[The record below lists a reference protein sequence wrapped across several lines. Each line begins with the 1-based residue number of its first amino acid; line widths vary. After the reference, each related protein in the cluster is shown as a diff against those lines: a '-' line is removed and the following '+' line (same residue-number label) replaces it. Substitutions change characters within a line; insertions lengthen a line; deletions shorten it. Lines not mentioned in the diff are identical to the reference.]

1 LHQEGR
7 LQSVVEMTESL
18 RLDVS
23 SNTRKIDRLCKRAI
37 ADRTER
43 DGMVTT
49 IAQQGVTI
57 TELGGTVDN
66 LKGCAIADRIERD
79 GMVTTIAQQ
88 GVTITELGGTV
99 DNLKGCAIAD
109 RIERDGMVT
118 TIAHQGVKIEN
129 LKGCAIADRI
139 ERDGMVTTIAQHGVT
154 IENLVT
160 DSKKNSDLI
169 VLFDLICLYRFY
181 FVLPKI
187 LASKNHANWGGL
199 CEAITKA
206 TDAHEDGDMTD
217 DDYNTLRD
225 EWNTYS
231 PAVDIFTLR
240 KWSTARHDVAHSDIR
255 STRDQQIFI
264 AASNLQIFA
273 DSHMNDLRVLLVAS
287 LNTLSVGEVKRNK

>member
-1 LHQEGR
+1 
-7 LQSVVEMTESL
+7 MTESL

-23 SNTRKIDRLCKRAI
+23 SNIRSIDRLYKRAI

-57 TELGGTVDN
+57 AQQGVTITELGGTVDY

-88 GVTITELGGTV
+88 GVTI
-99 DNLKGCAIAD
+99 AQ
-109 RIERDGMVT
+109 
-118 TIAHQGVKIEN
+118 QGV
-129 LKGCAIADRI
+129 
-139 ERDGMVTTIAQHGVT
+139 TIAQQGVTIAQQGLT

-199 CEAITKA
+199 CKAITKA

-287 LNTLSVGEVKRNK
+287 LNTLSVGELKRNK

>member
-1 LHQEGR
+1 MSEDEESLHQEGR
-7 LQSVVEMTESL
+7 LQSVVEMMESL

-23 SNTRKIDRLCKRAI
+23 SNKRNIDNLFKLAFADRTERDGMVTTIAQHGVTIAQHGVTVDYLKGCAI

-49 IAQQGVTI
+49 IAQHGVTI
-57 TELGGTVDN
+57 TELGG
-66 LKGCAIADRIERD
+66 
-79 GMVTTIAQQ
+79 
-88 GVTITELGGTV
+88 
-99 DNLKGCAIAD
+99 
-109 RIERDGMVT
+109 
-118 TIAHQGVKIEN
+118 
-129 LKGCAIADRI
+129 
-139 ERDGMVTTIAQHGVT
+139 TIAQHGVT

-160 DSKKNSDLI
+160 ERKKESDLI

-199 CEAITKA
+199 CEAITNA

-287 LNTLSVGEVKRNK
+287 LNTLSVGELKRNK

>member
-1 LHQEGR
+1 
-7 LQSVVEMTESL
+7 
-18 RLDVS
+18 
-23 SNTRKIDRLCKRAI
+23 
-37 ADRTER
+37 
-43 DGMVTT
+43 MVTT
-49 IAQQGVTI
+49 IAQQ
-57 TELGGTVDN
+57 
-66 LKGCAIADRIERD
+66 
-79 GMVTTIAQQ
+79 
-88 GVTITELGGTV
+88 
-99 DNLKGCAIAD
+99 
-109 RIERDGMVT
+109 
-118 TIAHQGVKIEN
+118 
-129 LKGCAIADRI
+129 
-139 ERDGMVTTIAQHGVT
+139 GVT

-199 CEAITKA
+199 CEAITNA

-287 LNTLSVGEVKRNK
+287 LNTLSVGELKRNK

>member
-1 LHQEGR
+1 
-7 LQSVVEMTESL
+7 
-18 RLDVS
+18 
-23 SNTRKIDRLCKRAI
+23 
-37 ADRTER
+37 
-43 DGMVTT
+43 MVTT
-49 IAQQGVTI
+49 MAQQ
-57 TELGGTVDN
+57 
-66 LKGCAIADRIERD
+66 
-79 GMVTTIAQQ
+79 
-88 GVTITELGGTV
+88 
-99 DNLKGCAIAD
+99 
-109 RIERDGMVT
+109 
-118 TIAHQGVKIEN
+118 
-129 LKGCAIADRI
+129 
-139 ERDGMVTTIAQHGVT
+139 GVT

-160 DSKKNSDLI
+160 DCKKNSDLI
-169 VLFDLICLYRFY
+169 VLFDLNCLYRFY

-187 LASKNHANWGGL
+187 LASKSHANWGGL

-287 LNTLSVGEVKRNK
+287 LNTLSVGELKRNK

>member
-1 LHQEGR
+1 MHQEGR

-23 SNTRKIDRLCKRAI
+23 SNIRNIDRLSKNAI

-43 DGMVTT
+43 DGMITT

-57 TELGGTVDN
+57 TELGGT
-66 LKGCAIADRIERD
+66 
-79 GMVTTIAQQ
+79 
-88 GVTITELGGTV
+88 
-99 DNLKGCAIAD
+99 
-109 RIERDGMVT
+109 
-118 TIAHQGVKIEN
+118 IEN

-139 ERDGMVTTIAQHGVT
+139 ERDGMITTIAQQGVTIAQHGVTIAQHGVTIAQQGVT

-160 DSKKNSDLI
+160 DSKKKSDLI

-187 LASKNHANWGGL
+187 LASNNHANWGGL

-231 PAVDIFTLR
+231 PAVDICTLR
-240 KWSTARHDVAHSDIR
+240 KWSTARYDVAHSDIR
-255 STRDQQIFI
+255 STRDQQKFI

-273 DSHMNDLRVLLVAS
+273 DSHMNDLRVQLVAS
-287 LNTLSVGEVKRNK
+287 LNTLSVGELKRNN

>member
-1 LHQEGR
+1 LLQEGR

-23 SNTRKIDRLCKRAI
+23 SNTRNIDRLCKRAI

-57 TELGGTVDN
+57 EN

-88 GVTITELGGTV
+88 GVTI
-99 DNLKGCAIAD
+99 
-109 RIERDGMVT
+109 
-118 TIAHQGVKIEN
+118 EN

-139 ERDGMVTTIAQHGVT
+139 ERDGMVTTIAQQGVTIAQQGVTIAQQGVT

-287 LNTLSVGEVKRNK
+287 LNTLSVGELKRNK